1 VGHQP
6 QHLPGLGIIRF
17 GLQNGFISRLRSD
30 QVTTSVMIE
39 GGLHGRI
46 GTGSLFRIIAVTK
59 LLIAQDIIRLYLY
72 EARICAISLARS

>member
-1 VGHQP
+1 
-6 QHLPGLGIIRF
+6 
-17 GLQNGFISRLRSD
+17 
-30 QVTTSVMIE
+30 
-39 GGLHGRI
+39 LHGRI